1 LETQIIGLFFLL
13 FLSGFFSSSET
24 ALFSISRAKAK
35 HIAKGTNKRDKLIKK
50 MKDDSHKLLTTILIG
65 NNLVNIGASAM
76 ATSLAMDI
84 FANNAVS
91 IATGI
96 MTLFILI
103 FGEILPKSIAA
114 KNNILIGRLVIYP
127 IYLLS
132 IIFFPVVVLLNFIPK
147 ITGKMKRSP
156 IATEEELMTIVE
168 AVEEEGE
175 IKQKEKELINNIF
188 KLDDV
193 NASEIMTPSVDI
205 FTVEIDQP
213 LPLHD
218 IIESGYTRIPV
229 IQGNIDNIEGLLNIR
244 DILKAQIEPQN
255 TFNIRQIMTKPLFIP
270 ETKKINELLNLF
282 QKNKNHI
289 AVTVNE
295 HGENSGIVS
304 LEDVLEVLVGE
315 IEDESDKESPD
326 IVTIKTNEWLVYG
339 KADIEEVNNII
350 KLNVPGSYEYDTFSG
365 FILWKLGRIPAVNE
379 KFTLENYEISVK
391 EKEKNRI
398 SVLNVKKKMNE
409 I

>member
-1 LETQIIGLFFLL
+1 METQIVSLLVLL

-24 ALFSISRAKAK
+24 ALFSISSAKAK
-35 HIAKGTNKRDKLIKK
+35 HIAKGTNKSDKLIKK

-65 NNLVNIGASAM
+65 NNLVNIGASAI
-76 ATSLAMDI
+76 ATSLAMEI
-84 FANNAVS
+84 FTNNAIG

-96 MTLFILI
+96 MTMFILV
-103 FGEILPKSIAA
+103 FGEILPKSVASTNNLLIA
-114 KNNILIGRLVIYP
+114 RLVIYP

-132 IIFFPVVVLLNFIPK
+132 ILFLPVIILLNFIPK
-147 ITGKMKRSP
+147 ITGKMKKLP

-175 IKQKEKELINNIF
+175 IKQKEKELIHNIF

-193 NASEIMTPSVDI
+193 SASEIMTPSVDM
-205 FTVEIDQP
+205 FTVDIDKP
-213 LPLHD
+213 LPIHE

-229 IQGNIDNIEGLLNIR
+229 IKKNIDNVEGLLNIR
-244 DILKAQIEPQN
+244 DILKAKVEQQSKVD
-255 TFNIRQIMTKPLFIP
+255 IRKIMTTPLFIP
-270 ETKKINELLNLF
+270 ETKKINELLTLF

-289 AVTVNE
+289 AITVNE
-295 HGENSGIVS
+295 HGENSGVVS

-326 IVTIKTNEWLVYG
+326 IVKIKPNQWIVSG
-339 KADIEEVNNII
+339 KADIEEVNNKI

-365 FILWKLGRIPAVNE
+365 FILWKLGRIPALNE
-379 KFTLENYEISVK
+379 KFNLENFEISVK
-391 EKEKNRI
+391 EKEKNRVSI
-398 SVLNVKKKMNE
+398 LNVKKLSE
-409 I
+409 T